1 MYINTDIFK
10 IETNHIVP
18 TQGKILISEPFLCD
32 HMFGRSVILLV
43 DHAQDG
49 TMGLILNKP
58 LPLFLNDLLSEIDC
72 RENIPIYKGGPISTD
87 TLFYLHTLENIAD
100 SFPVANGIYLNGD
113 FAAIRQFMA
122 EGNSI
127 KGKIRF
133 FLGYSG
139 WEPGQLKQEIEEN
152 TWLVDNADFP
162 HSWTKNPKKIR
173 GRMHLAILAENMKC
187 GHVFHKYPLLTD
199 GNQASSPATLY
210 PTHSS
215 QDGYAA
221 SR

>member
-18 TQGKILISEPFLCD
+18 ARGKVLISEPFLCD

-43 DHAQDG
+43 DHTQDG
-49 TMGLILNKP
+49 TMGLVMNKP

-72 RENIPIYKGGPISTD
+72 REDIPIYKGGPISTD

-100 SFPVANGIYLNGD
+100 SLPIANGFYLNGD
-113 FAAIRQFMA
+113 FAAINQFMA

-133 FLGYSG
+133 FLGYSS
-139 WEPGQLKQEIEEN
+139 WESGQLKQEIEEN
-152 TWLVDNADFP
+152 TWLGDKADIPSLMDEKASKNLWKDALGKLGGKYEMWSRFP
-162 HSWTKNPKKIR
+162 QIP
-173 GRMHLAILAENMKC
+173 
-187 GHVFHKYPLLTD
+187 
-199 GNQASSPATLY
+199 TLN
-210 PTHSS
+210 
-215 QDGYAA
+215 
-221 SR
+221 

>member
-18 TQGKILISEPFLCD
+18 ARGKVLISEPFLCD

-43 DHAQDG
+43 DHTQDG
-49 TMGLILNKP
+49 TMGLVMNKP

-72 RENIPIYKGGPISTD
+72 REDIPIYKGGPISTD

-100 SFPVANGIYLNGD
+100 SLPIANGFYLNGD

-139 WEPGQLKQEIEEN
+139 WESGQLKQEIEEN
-152 TWLVDNADFP
+152 TWLVDKADIPSLMDEKASKNLWKDALGKLGGKYEMWSRFP
-162 HSWTKNPKKIR
+162 QIP
-173 GRMHLAILAENMKC
+173 
-187 GHVFHKYPLLTD
+187 PL
-199 GNQASSPATLY
+199 N
-210 PTHSS
+210 
-215 QDGYAA
+215 
-221 SR
+221 

>member
-18 TQGKILISEPFLCD
+18 ARGKVLISEPFLCD

-43 DHAQDG
+43 DHTQDG
-49 TMGLILNKP
+49 TMGLVMNKP

-72 RENIPIYKGGPISTD
+72 REDILIYKGGPISTD

-100 SFPVANGIYLNGD
+100 SLPIANGFYLNGD
-113 FAAIRQFMA
+113 FAAIKQFMA

-139 WEPGQLKQEIEEN
+139 WESGQLNQEIEEN
-152 TWLVDNADFP
+152 TWLVDKAHIPSLMDEKASKNLWKDALGKLGGKYEMWSRFP
-162 HSWTKNPKKIR
+162 QIP
-173 GRMHLAILAENMKC
+173 
-187 GHVFHKYPLLTD
+187 
-199 GNQASSPATLY
+199 TLN
-210 PTHSS
+210 
-215 QDGYAA
+215 
-221 SR
+221 